1 MDNEPITKDP
11 PKHTDTMTEKVTTP
25 PLDPVTNRRNRENV
39 VTIITGI
46 VFVASLAG
54 VITYRA
60 LNPELTATNFYVMTA
75 LNAISIISGA
85 VALTGLTLN
94 FKMSKELNVCQ
105 WEASPYL
112 YPKNLY
118 TALFGTQEKI
128 TFKVKATQP
137 TDGNPLAPWIT
148 NQDGNVVLD
157 VQNDKYGEGTLVI
170 HPADIYEATFDLLE
184 GSEPELVGYASEWRY
199 DTRDVH
205 WHLHLPTN
213 YHKHYSA
220 AFGEKAKGKEPS
232 KDNVTLQ
239 DKTLTY
245 QDDIRPYILGKP
257 EDRLSHR
264 LSPKA
269 LSGSV
274 VVLLIA
280 GLFGGGALT
289 LTVDA
294 FAEQRYGSAILPL
307 LLTGLCVFMAVT
319 LVSFSAVEAW
329 YNRATY
335 LKDYSEMWS
344 TSSMGLPENFKEKLQ
359 YRSRSIILP
368 LIPFNEDGSK
378 YADWIQP
385 RPTPDADGK
394 AKSVVGVYLPRGE
407 YGLLELPEKTKI
419 KYEDLEYPL
428 DTPWVTLEVGIDYKE
443 PYGATIHLPASTLD

>member
-1 MDNEPITKDP
+1 
-11 PKHTDTMTEKVTTP
+11 MTEKVTTP
-25 PLDPVTNRRNRENV
+25 PLDPVTNRRNRENA
-39 VTIITGI
+39 VTIITSI
-46 VFVASLAG
+46 AFIASLAEA
-54 VITYRA
+54 ITYRE
-60 LNPELTATNFYVMTA
+60 LSPELTATNFYVLTA
-75 LNAISIISGA
+75 LNAISIISGV

-118 TALFGTQEKI
+118 AVLFGTQEKI

-199 DTRDVH
+199 DTRDVC
-205 WHLHLPTN
+205 WHLHLPASH
-213 YHKHYSA
+213 HKHYSA
-220 AFGEKAKGKEPS
+220 AFGEKAKGKEPF
-232 KDNVTLQ
+232 KGNVTLQ
-239 DKTLTY
+239 DKTLAY
-245 QDDIRPYILGKP
+245 QDDIRPYVLDKP
-257 EDRLSHR
+257 KDRLSHR

-269 LSGSV
+269 LGGYA
-274 VVLLIA
+274 VVLLTA

-289 LTVDA
+289 LTVNA

-307 LLTGLCVFMAVT
+307 LLAGLCVFMAVT
-319 LVSFSAVEAW
+319 LVSFSTVKAW

-335 LKDYSEMWS
+335 LKDYSEMWG
-344 TSSMGLPENFKEKLQ
+344 TSSMGLPENFKEELQ
-359 YRSRSIILP
+359 YHSRSIVLP
-368 LIPFNEDGSK
+368 LIPFSEGGGK
-378 YADWIQP
+378 YADWIQSLP
-385 RPTPDADGK
+385 APNADGK

-407 YGLLELPEKTKI
+407 YGLIELPEKTKI
-419 KYEDLEYPL
+419 KYEDLEYPS
-428 DTPWVTLEVGIDYKE
+428 DTPWVTLEVTPELKE
-443 PYGATIHLPASTLD
+443 PYGATIHLPASILD

>member
-1 MDNEPITKDP
+1 
-11 PKHTDTMTEKVTTP
+11 MTEKVTTP

-46 VFVASLAG
+46 VFIASLAG
-54 VITYRA
+54 AITYRA

-170 HPADIYEATFDLLE
+170 HPADIYEVTFDLLE
-184 GSEPELVGYASEWRY
+184 DNEPQLVGYASEWRY
-199 DTRDVH
+199 DTRSIC
-205 WHLHLPTN
+205 WHLRLPAS

-220 AFGEKAKGKEPS
+220 AFGEKAKGKELFNG
-232 KDNVTLQ
+232 KVTLQ
-239 DKTLTY
+239 DKTLSY
-245 QDDIRPYILGKP
+245 RDDIHPYILGKP
-257 EDRLSHR
+257 KDRLSHR

-269 LSGSV
+269 LGTWGLM
-274 VVLLIA
+274 LLVA
-280 GLFGGGALT
+280 GAFGGGALT

-294 FAEQRYGSAILPL
+294 LAKQHFSGAFFPL
-307 LLTGLCVFMAVT
+307 LFAGLCIFVAVT
-319 LVSFSAVEAW
+319 IVSFSVVEAW
-329 YNRATY
+329 SNRVTA
-335 LKDYSEMWS
+335 LEDYTEMWNES
-344 TSSMGLPENFKEKLQ
+344 VMGLPMNFQEEIIG

-368 LIPFNEDGSK
+368 LIPFGEDGK
-378 YADWIQP
+378 YADWIQS
-385 RPTPDADGK
+385 RPAQDAGGK
-394 AKSVVGVYLPRGE
+394 SKSVVGVYLPRGE

-419 KYEDLEYPL
+419 KYEDLEYLL
-428 DTPWVTLEVGIDYKE
+428 DTPWVALEVGIDYKE

>member
-1 MDNEPITKDP
+1 
-11 PKHTDTMTEKVTTP
+11 MTEKVTTP

-46 VFVASLAG
+46 IFVASLAG
-54 VITYRA
+54 AITYRV
-60 LNPELTATNFYVMTA
+60 LNPELTATNFYTLTA

-105 WEASPYL
+105 WEFSPYL

-157 VQNDKYGEGTLVI
+157 VQNDKYGEGTLII
-170 HPADIYEATFDLLE
+170 HPADIYETTFDLLE
-184 GSEPELVGYASEWRY
+184 GNEPQLVGYASEWRY
-199 DTRDVH
+199 NTRSVC
-205 WHLHLPTN
+205 WHLHLPASH
-213 YHKHYSA
+213 HKHYSA
-220 AFGEKAKGKEPS
+220 AFGEKAKGKELFNS
-232 KDNVTLQ
+232 KVTLQ
-239 DKTLTY
+239 DKTLSY
-245 QDDIRPYILGKP
+245 KDDIRPYILGKP
-257 EDRLSHR
+257 KDRLSHR

-269 LSGSV
+269 LGTSV
-274 VVLLIA
+274 AMLPIT

-289 LTVDA
+289 LTVNA

-307 LLTGLCVFMAVT
+307 LLAGLCVFMAVA

-335 LKDYSEMWS
+335 LKDYSEMWD
-344 TSSMGLPENFKEKLQ
+344 TSSMGLPENFKEELQ
-359 YRSRSIILP
+359 YRSRSIVLP
-368 LIPFNEDGSK
+368 LIPFGEEGSK
-378 YADWIQP
+378 YADWIQC
-385 RPTPDADGK
+385 RPAPDVDGK
-394 AKSVVGVYLPRGE
+394 GKSVVGVYLPRGE
-407 YGLLELPEKTKI
+407 YGLLELPDKTKI
-419 KYEDLEYPL
+419 KYEDLEYPS
-428 DTPWVTLEVGIDYKE
+428 DTPWVALEVGIDNKE
-443 PYGATIHLPASTLD
+443 PYGATIHLPSSVLD

>member
-1 MDNEPITKDP
+1 MGNEPITKDP

-25 PLDPVTNRRNRENV
+25 PLDSVTNRRNRENV
-39 VTIITGI
+39 VTIIAGI

-54 VITYRA
+54 AITYRV
-60 LNPELTATNFYVMTA
+60 LNPELTGTNFYILTA

-85 VALTGLTLN
+85 VTLTGLTLN
-94 FKMSKELNVCQ
+94 FKMSKELNICQ
-105 WEASPYL
+105 WEFSPYL

-118 TALFGTQEKI
+118 TTLFGTQEKI

-170 HPADIYEATFDLLE
+170 HPADIYETTFDLLE
-184 GSEPELVGYASEWRY
+184 GNEPELVGYASEWRY
-199 DTRDVH
+199 NTRSVC
-205 WHLHLPTN
+205 WHLRLPAS

-220 AFGEKAKGKEPS
+220 AFGEKAKGKELFNG
-232 KDNVTLQ
+232 KVTLQ
-239 DKTLTY
+239 DKTLNY
-245 QDDIRPYILGKP
+245 RDDIRPYVLGKP
-257 EDRLSHR
+257 KDRLSHR

-269 LSGSV
+269 LGTSGV
-274 VVLLIA
+274 MLPTA

-289 LTVDA
+289 LTVNA

-307 LLTGLCVFMAVT
+307 LLVGLCVFFAVT

-335 LKDYSEMWS
+335 LEDYTEMWNES
-344 TSSMGLPENFKEKLQ
+344 VMGLPENFKEEIIG

-368 LIPFNEDGSK
+368 LISFGEDGK
-378 YADWIQP
+378 YADWIQS
-385 RPTPDADGK
+385 RPASNVDGK

-407 YGLLELPEKTKI
+407 HGLYELPEKTKI
-419 KYEDLEYPL
+419 KYEDLECPT
-428 DTPWVTLEVGIDYKE
+428 DTPWVALEVSIDYKE
-443 PYGATIHLPASTLD
+443 PCSATIHLPASVLD